1 MLQYYTES
9 QIILNSWYTDIL
21 ESGYSDE
28 EMAEAMKSTKNEVAK
43 QMRDRWEEIKFN
55 QKYN

>member
-1 MLQYYTES
+1 MPKIPEFVMKQF
-9 QIILNSWYTDIL
+9 
-21 ESGYSDE
+21 SGYSDE
-28 EMAEAMKSTKNEVAK
+28 EMAEAMKSVKNEIAK